1 MGKTIHNVAL
11 RESLTIN
18 TKEIADFMGIN
29 HYEVL
34 RKLDGVRNNG
44 RNTKLNGI
52 IEVLGRENI
61 SVEKYFIESI
71 YVDIKGEKRKC
82 YLCTRLG
89 CDLLANKFNGQKGI
103 IFTAKY
109 VNVFREMEKALRE
122 NKYSYLIEDPIE
134 RAKKWI
140 AEEEE
145 RKLLRNEVVKNTP
158 KVIFAD
164 AVCSSNSSILVNELA
179 KLLKQ
184 NGINIGGLRL
194 FDYLRENGYL
204 IKRKGSEYNL
214 PTQRSME
221 LKLFQIKETIIKH
234 GDGKIIVS
242 KTAKITGKGQKYF
255 INKFIEEKYDDC

>member
-1 MGKTIHNVAL
+1 MGKTIHNVVL

-34 RKLDGVRNNG
+34 RKLDGIRNNG
-44 RNTKLNGI
+44 RNKKLNGI

-61 SVEKYFIESI
+61 PVEKYFIESI
-71 YVDIKGEKRKC
+71 YVDTKGEKRKC

-89 CDLLANKFNGQKGI
+89 CDLLANKFNGQRGI

-109 VNVFREMEKALRE
+109 VDMFHKMEKALKE

-194 FDYLRENGYL
+194 FNYLRENGYL